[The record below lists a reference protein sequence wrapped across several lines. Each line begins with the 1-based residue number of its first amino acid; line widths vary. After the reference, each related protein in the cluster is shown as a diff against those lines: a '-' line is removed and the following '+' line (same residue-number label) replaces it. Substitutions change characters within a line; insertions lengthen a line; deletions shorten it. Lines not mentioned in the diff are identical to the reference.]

1 MVPNSGNRLGPIRGN
16 RAPCIE
22 SDWALRNQ
30 TERQRNTPLPGK
42 PLETRAGLKS
52 KCDNVFIER
61 LGQNGKYA
69 DVYLK
74 AYETGG
80 ELRRGLSAYF
90 AFYNTERTHQALDY
104 GRPDDVYYGRP
115 TVRMAA

>member
-1 MVPNSGNRLGPIRGN
+1 MRSF
-16 RAPCIE
+16 C
-22 SDWALRNQ
+22 
-30 TERQRNTPLPGK
+30 
-42 PLETRAGLKS
+42 
-52 KCDNVFIER
+52 F
-61 LGQNGKYA
+61 Y
-69 DVYLK
+69 K